1 MFLMAAIFV
10 SLLVVTFAVLM
21 ILTRPT
27 TTDRS
32 ITKRV
37 AALKIDSSREVFL
50 GAGMPEFLKGTKLS
64 DIAWIDRLLQKWN
77 MAHSLRLL
85 IAQAESSWSVST
97 VLMVSLVLGGM
108 AFGIARFWIDDLPPA
123 LVIGALAVA
132 VPVFA
137 LRAKRASR
145 LKKFDKALPDA
156 VDLMG
161 RSLRAGHSIS
171 AAIEIVAQEAV
182 EPLRAEFREVYRQ
195 QSFGLPSRDAMLQ
208 LARRVPSDDLRF
220 LVTAILVQKETGG
233 NLVQIL
239 DRTSFVLRER
249 LRIRGEVGIYT
260 AQGRL
265 TGLIL
270 CLLPVVMF
278 VLISMANPEY
288 TSVLLHDPTGRKIT
302 YVGLGLMGMGTLL
315 IRKIVNIKV

>member
-1 MFLMAAIFV
+1 MLLATTVFV
-10 SLLVVTFAVLM
+10 FVLVVTFTLVM
-21 ILTRPT
+21 VLTRPT
-27 TTDRS
+27 AQDRS

-37 AALKIDSSREVFL
+37 AGIQIAESSEGYL

-64 DIAWIDRLLQKWN
+64 DVAWIDRLLQRWN
-77 MAHSLRLL
+77 VAHTLRLL
-85 IAQAESSWSVST
+85 LAQAESSWSVST
-97 VLMVSLVLGGM
+97 VLMVSLVLGAM
-108 AFGIARFWIDDLPPA
+108 ALGIARFWSVELIPSIVLAIIATSLPIF
-123 LVIGALAVA
+123 V
-132 VPVFA
+132 
-137 LRAKRASR
+137 LRAKRTR
-145 LKKFDKALPDA
+145 RTNQFIKALPDA
-156 VDLMG
+156 IDLMQ

-182 EPLRAEFREVYRQ
+182 EPVRGEFREVYRQ
-195 QSFGLPSRDAMLQ
+195 QNFGLPSRDAMLQ
-208 LARRVPSDDLRF
+208 LARRVPSADLRF

-233 NLVQIL
+233 NLVEIL

-265 TGLIL
+265 TGWIL

-278 VLISMANPEY
+278 VLISLADPGY
-288 TSVLLHDPTGRKIT
+288 TDVLLHDPTGRKLI
-302 YVGLGLMGMGTLL
+302 YAGIALMAMGALI